1 MTSTKPYQKGRLFTR
16 LVFIGIMYF
25 GLNSQIMAQEAFS
38 KINAYASIG
47 AVPGLE
53 ALMNIEV
60 LVIDGGYLTW
70 YGRAGLGYGGVLL
83 AEGGPGV
90 LAAMTMLTGRKNHH
104 IEINGGAFVGY
115 DNYYGDTFVLPSLDL
130 GYRFQKPSGG
140 ILFKI
145 KAGILGY
152 GLGLGYAF

>member
-1 MTSTKPYQKGRLFTR
+1 MKNTNQISRMLLN
-16 LVFIGIMYF
+16 LVLIGIVYL
-25 GLNSQIMAQEAFS
+25 GLNNPLMAQGEFS
-38 KINAYASIG
+38 KINTYVSIG

-53 ALMNIEV
+53 ALMNVE
-60 LVIDGGYLTW
+60 LLLKDAAYLTW
-70 YGRAGLGYGGVLL
+70 YGRAGLGYGGIIL

-90 LAAMTMLTGRKNHH
+90 LAAMTLLTGKKNHH
-104 IEINGGAFVGY
+104 LELNGGAFVGY
-115 DNYYGDTFVLPSLDL
+115 DNYHDDTFVLPSLDL

-145 KAGILGY
+145 KAGILGL